1 MCITRIPDM
10 FKALI
15 RMCLSLVWF
24 HCRQYCNPSNCRI
37 TYSPSNILLQLAKY
51 VNPKH
56 WRHYSRIG
64 TGHWRAAWST
74 WKVCYCCY
82 GGMIPALLLLLRRYD
97 TGCVTAVTGV
107 WYRLCCCCYW
117 GMTPVVLLLLLGMTP
132 VVLLLLRVCD
142 TGFVPQC
149 SGVTLC
155 RGPW

>member
-1 MCITRIPDM
+1 MYMIVCTYMMYNAYIIICVYNAHTWHVQGSHTYVSQS
-10 FKALI
+10 
-15 RMCLSLVWF
+15 CLVSL
-24 HCRQYCNPSNCRI
+24 QYCNPSNCRI

-82 GGMIPALLLLLRRYD
+82 GGMIPALLLLLRRCD

-107 WYRLCCCCYW
+107 WYRLCYCCY
-117 GMTPVVLLLLLGMTP
+117 GGVIPVVTA
-132 VVLLLLRVCD
+132 V
-142 TGFVPQC
+142 TGVWYR
-149 SGVTLC
+149 LC
-155 RGPW
+155 